1 MRGLTSGFYGTFS
14 LKSIIGDADSGIL
27 TLWGYRSSNYITAL
41 IITQWS
47 ALMNS
52 ISRCGA
58 RLVFSLLLFLVVD
71 LATNSVGTPGAL
83 GQNIRPVTITRLFW
97 QDRETAKLS
106 YADLVTTN
114 KWNLNRGW
122 VSGFQVWTLILSRFI
137 RSASLAE
144 W

>member
-1 MRGLTSGFYGTFS
+1 
-14 LKSIIGDADSGIL
+14 
-27 TLWGYRSSNYITAL
+27 
-41 IITQWS
+41 
-47 ALMNS
+47 MNS

-122 VSGFQVWTLILSRFI
+122 VSGFPGVDVDTQ
-137 RSASLAE
+137 
-144 W
+144 